1 MFNVQVC
8 LDLLGVCCEG
18 KSVLAEEK
26 CQKDIVNLQTAYT
39 LYDKSSNLWP
49 FKKCLVNY
57 ITNVYM
63 DTANITLFAKNR
75 GQTNLNT
82 MSELLKLIRD
92 DMVKI
97 HEDWEQEYSKPNLK
111 IRFPD
116 GTMSDFLTEAKIY
129 AMDYI
134 TVFLRNLLKNRIIE
148 MPLEI
153 FPTYHDITEKIAKM
167 YYMVDNKMDYQSN
180 FAFNAMEV
188 LSFINTSEKYAVL
201 LEGV

>member
-1 MFNVQVC
+1 M
-8 LDLLGVCCEG
+8 
-18 KSVLAEEK
+18 
-26 CQKDIVNLQTAYT
+26 
-39 LYDKSSNLWP
+39 YDKSSNLWP

-75 GQTNLNT
+75 GQTNINT
-82 MSELLKLIRD
+82 MSQLLKLIRD

-111 IRFPD
+111 IKFPD

-134 TVFLRNLLKNRIIE
+134 TVFLKNLLKNRTIE

-167 YYMVDNKMDYQSN
+167 YYMVDNKMEYQSN

-188 LSFINTSEKYAVL
+188 LSFINTSEKFAVL